1 MQDNTNNTSNKKTKC
16 LPIRLYTHNIR
27 YATSYLFK
35 NELPWAKRAPLVI
48 ASIRLHALH
57 NPQSLICLQEVLH
70 QQLLDILEGLGP
82 DWAHIGV
89 GRDDGQKAGEY
100 SPILFRYSVWAIQRS
115 STVWLSPT
123 PEKPSK
129 GWDASNK
136 RILTSVL
143 LRHWKNGAQV
153 LALNT
158 HLDDQGVT
166 SRLESAK
173 IILAHIACQ
182 QQQFQLE
189 QEQEQQQQ
197 QVEQVEQVEVTTD
210 HHQPQQQRSL
220 PVFLAGDFNS
230 TPDEEA
236 YKLLATKESPL
247 CDLRNAVGK
256 ADRYGHDNT
265 FTGFERRPIDQK
277 RIDFLFLSHQERQW
291 KIHGYGVLETCFE
304 DGVFSS
310 DHRPVV
316 GDVSLAL

>member
-1 MQDNTNNTSNKKTKC
+1 MSSTNSQDNKPKGKE

-27 YATSYLFK
+27 YATSYPFK
-35 NELPWAKRAPLVI
+35 NELPWAQRAPLVI

-57 NPQSLICLQEVLH
+57 NPQALVCLQEVLH
-70 QQLLDILEGLGP
+70 RQLLDILEGLGP

-115 STVWLSPT
+115 KTVWLSPT
-123 PEKPSK
+123 PEEPSK

-136 RILTSVL
+136 RILTSAL
-143 LRHWKNGAQV
+143 LKHWESGHQV

-173 IILAHIACQ
+173 IILAHIASQQEQYRLDQ
-182 QQQFQLE
+182 QQQKEPE
-189 QEQEQQQQ
+189 QVDVTQQQL
-197 QVEQVEQVEVTTD
+197 
-210 HHQPQQQRSL
+210 L

-236 YKLLATKESPL
+236 YKLLATEESPMH
-247 CDLRNAVGK
+247 DLRNAVGK

-265 FTGFERRPIDQK
+265 FTGFESRPVDQK
-277 RIDFLFLSHQERQW
+277 RIDFLFLSEGKQW
-291 KIHGYGVLETCFE
+291 RIHGYGVLETRFE

>member
-1 MQDNTNNTSNKKTKC
+1 MQTNTNNQDTKPKDKE
-16 LPIRLYTHNIR
+16 LSIRLYTHNIR
-27 YATSYLFK
+27 YATSYPFK
-35 NELPWAKRAPLVI
+35 NELPWAQRAPLI
-48 ASIRLHALH
+48 ISSIRLHTLH
-57 NPQSLICLQEVLH
+57 NPQALVCLQEVLH
-70 QQLLDILEGLGP
+70 RQLLDILEGLGS

-115 STVWLSPT
+115 KTIWLSPT
-123 PEKPSK
+123 PEEPSK
-129 GWDASNK
+129 GWDAWNK

-143 LRHWKNGAQV
+143 LRHWQSGVQV

-158 HLDDQGVT
+158 HLDDRGST

-173 IILAHIACQ
+173 IILAHIASQQEQYRLDHEQ
-182 QQQFQLE
+182 QQQ
-189 QEQEQQQQ
+189 QQQQ
-197 QVEQVEQVEVTTD
+197 QVETIL
-210 HHQPQQQRSL
+210 QPLQQLQPL

-236 YKLLATKESPL
+236 YKLLATKESPIH
-247 CDLRNAVGK
+247 DLRNAVK
-256 ADRYGHDNT
+256 KIDRYGHDNT
-265 FTGFERRPIDQK
+265 FTGFESRPVDQK
-277 RIDFLFLSHQERQW
+277 RIDFLFLSEGTQW
-291 KIHGYGVLETCFE
+291 RIHGYGVLETCFE

>member
-1 MQDNTNNTSNKKTKC
+1 MQTNFSNTNNKPKPKE

-27 YATSYLFK
+27 YATSHPFK
-35 NELPWAKRAPLVI
+35 NELPWAQRAPLVI

-57 NPQSLICLQEVLH
+57 NPQVLICLQEVLH
-70 QQLLDILEGLGP
+70 RQLLDILEGLGP

-115 STVWLSPT
+115 RTVWLSPT
-123 PEKPSK
+123 PEVPSK

-143 LRHWKNGAQV
+143 LRHCESGVQV

-166 SRLESAK
+166 SRLESVK
-173 IILAHIACQ
+173 IILAHIASQ
-182 QQQFQLE
+182 QE
-189 QEQEQQQQ
+189 QHRLNQEQQQE
-197 QVEQVEQVEVTTD
+197 VEAT
-210 HHQPQQQRSL
+210 HRQQQTL
-220 PVFLAGDFNS
+220 PIFLAGDFNS

-236 YKLLATKESPL
+236 YKLLATKESPMH
-247 CDLRNAVGK
+247 DMRNAVGK
-256 ADRYGHDNT
+256 TDRYGHDNT
-265 FTGFERRPIDQK
+265 FTGFESRPVDQK
-277 RIDFLFLSHQERQW
+277 RIDFLFLSEGTHWR
-291 KIHGYGVLETCFE
+291 IHGYGVLETRFE

>member
-1 MQDNTNNTSNKKTKC
+1 MQDNTNNNTTTTTTNNKAKE
-16 LPIRLYTHNIR
+16 LPVRLYTHNIR
-27 YATSYLFK
+27 YATSYPFK
-35 NELPWAKRAPLVI
+35 NELPWTQRAPLVI

-115 STVWLSPT
+115 STIWLSPT

-143 LRHWKNGAQV
+143 LKHWKSGAQM

-166 SRLESAK
+166 SRLESVK
-173 IILAHIACQ
+173 VILNHIASQ
-182 QQQFQLE
+182 QQQFQLDH
-189 QEQEQQQQ
+189 EQQQQ
-197 QVEQVEQVEVTTD
+197 HQVEQVQVTT
-210 HHQPQQQRSL
+210 HQQERSL

-236 YKLLATKESPL
+236 YKLLATEDSPL

-256 ADRYGHDNT
+256 TERYGHDNT

-277 RIDFLFLSHQERQW
+277 RIDFLFLSHKGHQW
-291 KIHGYGVLETCFE
+291 KVHGYGVLETCFE